1 MLGGWGC
8 RMRAVWAEAQE
19 LRSTSAA
26 SWAGRA
32 AERDNKYVQS
42 KLYTGQ
48 VPSLSDGVADLVER
62 GMLDAGQSEEEWQ
75 MADGNATRY
84 VVRAQARAQGPKS
97 APGANGAWG

>member
-1 MLGGWGC
+1 
-8 RMRAVWAEAQE
+8 MRAVWAEAQE

-26 SWAGRA
+26 SGAGRA
-32 AERDNKYVQS
+32 AEGDNKYVQS

-48 VPSLSDGVADLVER
+48 VPSLPDGVADLVER

-75 MADGNATRY
+75 MAMLLCSY
-84 VVRAQARAQGPKS
+84 VCVDSYVRAQARAQGPKS